1 MPAGPGPKS
10 PIGRSLSPQASKSKL
25 MRGELIEHSE
35 APAEDLSSQAW
46 SAEENDLRVLAAAA
60 NIKMKGPAPDT
71 LLAAARALLADGISP
86 VNSSATL
93 LRLGSEYS
101 RIAVKLNVTPH
112 PKLVKACLSCID
124 EINVRDTVLD
134 IGSVCALLHLL
145 PKFPRLRA
153 LRTWRCELSK
163 AAVELL
169 ADFLPKIEHIA
180 RLDLDMCPAVSSS
193 MEKFL
198 NFPHLTILSLRACEL
213 DEVAASSLATAL
225 ETNNALRALD
235 LWGNR
240 LRTEGCRELLSA
252 IKSSKSLEALCLGS
266 NGVTD
271 EIIETVADVFMRKEI
286 DRAQFELDNA
296 PKTKGR
302 GAKGASA
309 IPPKPDPALYI
320 EEGERLF
327 LRANETLSWLDIS
340 WNSLSEQGTEVL
352 LKMQEDIPI
361 LKVLK
366 LLGNPGTM

>member
-1 MPAGPGPKS
+1 
-10 PIGRSLSPQASKSKL
+10 
-25 MRGELIEHSE
+25 
-35 APAEDLSSQAW
+35 
-46 SAEENDLRVLAAAA
+46 
-60 NIKMKGPAPDT
+60 MKGPAPDT

-180 RLDLDMCPAVSSS
+180 RNAAPYTSSKVKHVHSTAHDSKLVALLDLDMCPAVSSS

-225 ETNNALRALD
+225 GELLHGGIPLCTLSGSCYRYHLCVASTTLSDQLSRVNPIERSVKSCESNATCRVGFPLLAETNNALRALD

-240 LRTEGCRELLSA
+240 LRTEG
-252 IKSSKSLEALCLGS
+252 ISLELGGMNLQLQVRQS
-266 NGVTD
+266 GRIELFQTIRRYLPQGV
-271 EIIETVADVFMRKEI
+271 ESCCRRSKA
-286 DRAQFELDNA
+286 
-296 PKTKGR
+296 
-302 GAKGASA
+302 AKAWRF
-309 IPPKPDPALYI
+309 DY
-320 EEGERLF
+320 
-327 LRANETLSWLDIS
+327 AN
-340 WNSLSEQGTEVL
+340 
-352 LKMQEDIPI
+352 
-361 LKVLK
+361 
-366 LLGNPGTM
+366 